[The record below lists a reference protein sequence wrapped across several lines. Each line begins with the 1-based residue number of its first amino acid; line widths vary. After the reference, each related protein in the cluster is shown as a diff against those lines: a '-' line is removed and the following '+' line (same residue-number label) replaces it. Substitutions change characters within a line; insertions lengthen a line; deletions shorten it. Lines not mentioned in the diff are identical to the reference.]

1 MAHGNSALVIWLISR
16 INNFGKQM
24 LFLHAVHSK
33 STPVSKVGV
42 MCSLRSRSLLK
53 RTAAE
58 RKDPFFPLLP
68 LKTKQ
73 NKTSFFFTTKKIWV
87 QNVDGIKVEKL
98 CCQSSGPSVNYWY
111 LPTHSPF
118 SKHFKWPKATP
129 RLRTPWPLRGEV
141 DMDGWS
147 KAIFSLISYIAAAKI
162 KLWWSKWL
170 MQSM

>member
-1 MAHGNSALVIWLISR
+1 
-16 INNFGKQM
+16 M

-73 NKTSFFFTTKKIWV
+73 NKTSFFSQQRKFW
-87 QNVDGIKVEKL
+87 
-98 CCQSSGPSVNYWY
+98 
-111 LPTHSPF
+111 
-118 SKHFKWPKATP
+118 SKMLMVS
-129 RLRTPWPLRGEV
+129 RLRNYVVNHQDR
-141 DMDGWS
+141 
-147 KAIFSLISYIAAAKI
+147 
-162 KLWWSKWL
+162 
-170 MQSM
+170 Q